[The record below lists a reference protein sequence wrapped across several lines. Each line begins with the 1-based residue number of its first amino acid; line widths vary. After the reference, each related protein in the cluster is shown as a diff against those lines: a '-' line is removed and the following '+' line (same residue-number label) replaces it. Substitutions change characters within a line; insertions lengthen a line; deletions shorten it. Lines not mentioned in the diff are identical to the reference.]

1 MVESAAKVRN
11 RHQEIAFR
19 FFLEYCRE
27 RRNNHDLCRMD
38 SIILSRRYRVNRSK
52 IIFEAFED
60 ETVLIN
66 LDSGSYYSFP
76 GSGALVW
83 DLISSGRSIGE
94 VIAQLQQQFPDAT
107 AEMETSVL
115 DFIGKLVEE
124 CLVVEKDAWDL
135 EATAPAK
142 QPPLRKG
149 KESKFEKPCLQ
160 KYSDM
165 QDLLLLD
172 PIHEVD
178 EMGWPNALP
187 AGRNAEAVE

>member
-1 MVESAAKVRN
+1 
-11 RHQEIAFR
+11 
-19 FFLEYCRE
+19 
-27 RRNNHDLCRMD
+27 MD
-38 SIILSRRYRVNRSK
+38 SILSRRYRVDRSK

-66 LDSGSYYSFP
+66 LDSGSYYSFS
-76 GSGALVW
+76 GSGALIW
-83 DLISSGRSIGE
+83 DLISSGRSVGE
-94 VIAQLQQQFPDAT
+94 VIAQLQQRFPDAT
-107 AEMETSVL
+107 AEIEICVL

-124 CLVVEKDAWDL
+124 SLVLEQDAGDL
-135 EATAPAK
+135 RAISPGE

-149 KESKFEKPCLQ
+149 TESKFDKPCLQ

-172 PIHEVD
+172 PIHQVD

-187 AGRNAEAVE
+187 AERNAEALE

>member
-1 MVESAAKVRN
+1 
-11 RHQEIAFR
+11 
-19 FFLEYCRE
+19 
-27 RRNNHDLCRMD
+27 MD
-38 SIILSRRYRVNRSK
+38 PILSRRYRVDRSK

-76 GSGALVW
+76 GSGALIW

-94 VIAQLQQQFPDAT
+94 VVAQLQQRFPDAT
-107 AEMETSVL
+107 DEIEICVL

-124 CLVVEKDAWDL
+124 RLVLEQDAGDL
-135 EATAPAK
+135 EAIALGE

-149 KESKFEKPCLQ
+149 TESKFEKPCLQ

-187 AGRNAEAVE
+187 AERNAEALE